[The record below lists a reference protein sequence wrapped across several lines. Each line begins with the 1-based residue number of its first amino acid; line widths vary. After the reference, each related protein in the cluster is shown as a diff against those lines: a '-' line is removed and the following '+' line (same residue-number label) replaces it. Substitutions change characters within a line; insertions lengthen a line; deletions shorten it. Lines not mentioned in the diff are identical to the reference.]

1 MTLCYPSLNNSFEL
15 TWHMFIHVMTENKKS
30 IKPWWHI
37 LPQSSSI
44 IFMPLLILFRRKHD
58 YDGYCSLELS
68 LSHLLLAST
77 CTKLKMLVLPNPWKP
92 NYSKEYT
99 INTYAWQFRTIQI
112 NLHLL
117 SLKPSNTS
125 QFVPLFWAHEEVVV
139 GLVIFHTN

>member
-1 MTLCYPSLNNSFEL
+1 MTFWYPSPNNSFEL
-15 TWHMFIHVMTENKKS
+15 TWHMFTHVMTENKKS

-44 IFMPLLILFRRKHD
+44 IFMPPLILFCRKHD

-68 LSHLLLAST
+68 LPRLLLAST

-92 NYSKEYT
+92 SYSQRVHHKHLCM
-99 INTYAWQFRTIQI
+99 AFQTIQV
-112 NLHLL
+112 NLHVLP
-117 SLKPSNTS
+117 LKPSNTS
-125 QFVPLFWAHEEVVV
+125 QFVPLFWAHEEIVV